1 MYKRQHL
8 FGPLQEALDIPPWI
22 HYHGPVTPEALA
34 SEWYPRATGLIS
46 LSQHNEGRPQVM
58 LDAMASG
65 LPVIASPIPA
75 HTDLITHH
83 RNGLICGNREEFERA
98 LGTLGD
104 GAGAQA
110 ISSNALHMV
119 REEYGNWNDCARR
132 YQLLHRR
139 LTTAPRP

>member
-1 MYKRQHL
+1 MMVPRLKR
-8 FGPLQEALDIPPWI
+8 WR
-22 HYHGPVTPEALA
+22 T
-34 SEWYPRATGLIS
+34 RS
-46 LSQHNEGRPQVM
+46 L
-58 LDAMASG
+58 
-65 LPVIASPIPA
+65 ASPIPA

-119 REEYGNWNDCARR
+119 REERGWPTGADDTCRR
-132 YQLLHRR
+132 SSSVVSIGGR
-139 LTTAPRP
+139 LTAPRAERTDATPADRMHRHDFTTVKGIGRTHRVGHSRHDAPPFRTDRPR